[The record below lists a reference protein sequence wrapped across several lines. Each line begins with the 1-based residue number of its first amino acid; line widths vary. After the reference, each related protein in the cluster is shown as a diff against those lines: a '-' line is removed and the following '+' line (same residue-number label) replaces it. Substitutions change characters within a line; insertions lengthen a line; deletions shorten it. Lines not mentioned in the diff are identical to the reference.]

1 MAESHNKMLL
11 KRRNSIMFHYYDYLL
26 VFVQALSYFNK
37 NLFLNVEK
45 ALKWRMF
52 HAKAGLSMTLWFY
65 ASFLFSLVIFCGNT
79 YVICYTCHNEL
90 CEE

>member
-52 HAKAGLSMTLWFY
+52 HAKAGLSMTL
-65 ASFLFSLVIFCGNT
+65 
-79 YVICYTCHNEL
+79 
-90 CEE
+90 